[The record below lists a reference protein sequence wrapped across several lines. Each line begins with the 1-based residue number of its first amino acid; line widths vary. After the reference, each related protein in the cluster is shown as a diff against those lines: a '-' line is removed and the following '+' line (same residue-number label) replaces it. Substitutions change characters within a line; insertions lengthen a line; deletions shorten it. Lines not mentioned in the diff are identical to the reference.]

1 MPRNTSKSGSYDVV
15 VVGGGNAAL
24 TAAISAHQS
33 GARVVVLESA
43 SNELRGGNTRFT
55 GGLFRFTYHN
65 LQEISRV
72 LGKHDDPSLCEF
84 EPYTADD
91 FLKDINRV
99 TRGKYD
105 PALIDVLIKESY
117 PTVCWLA
124 GLGMPFG
131 IYRVPNLRIK
141 GTEKY
146 KVQFGAGF
154 EVKGKGLKLSERLFE
169 FVEQFG
175 IPVLYETECFG
186 LLRDAKGSVIG
197 VQARN
202 GQGEIAIYAKAVVL
216 GSGGFQSN
224 PEMRTAYMGPA
235 WSMVKVRGTRFD
247 TGLMTRAALNIG
259 AHGVG
264 QWSGAHATPVDG
276 DSGDYGDLESTDET
290 NRVSYPYGLMFNLDG
305 NRFCDEGEDFKL
317 YTYAKTGG
325 RILQERNGVIFQLF
339 DQKTVPLLEKRYGT
353 GSPETADTIEKLANQ
368 LEKRAGDLGF
378 NKAQFL
384 QTVAEYNVA
393 VADTPF
399 DAHKKDGKRTNG
411 LAVNKS
417 NWAQKLDAPPYVAY
431 PVTTGITF
439 TFGGLHINTDSQV
452 IDVLGRAIPGLYA
465 TGEATGGFFYYNYP
479 GGSGLTRGAV
489 FGRRA
494 GKHAAA
500 YAERKPSKTVK
511 KVVNRAKKNSS
522 SNRGSP

>member
-1 MPRNTSKSGSYDVV
+1 MQRNTAKPESYDVV

-24 TAAISAHQS
+24 TAAIAARQS
-33 GARVVVLESA
+33 GARVLVLESA
-43 SNELRGGNTRFT
+43 SEELRGGNTRFT
-55 GGLFRFTYHN
+55 GGLFRFTYRN
-65 LQEISRV
+65 LQEIARV
-72 LGKHDDPSLCEF
+72 LGKHDDPNLCEF
-84 EPYTADD
+84 DPYTADN
-91 FLKDINRV
+91 FLGDINRM

-117 PTVCWLA
+117 STVCWLA
-124 GLGMPFG
+124 DMGMPFG

-141 GTEKY
+141 GTDRY

-154 EVKGKGLKLSERLFE
+154 EVKGKGLTLSEKLFE
-169 FVEQFG
+169 FAQNFG
-175 IPVLYETECFG
+175 IPVRYETECFG
-186 LLRDAKGSVIG
+186 LLRDENGRVTG
-197 VQARN
+197 VQARD
-202 GQGEIAIYAKAVVL
+202 GKGETAIHAKAVVL

-224 PEMRTAYMGPA
+224 PEMRTAYLGPA

-247 TGLMTRAALNIG
+247 TGLMTRAALSIG
-259 AHGVG
+259 AQAVG
-264 QWSGAHATPVDG
+264 QWSGAHATPVDN

-305 NRFCDEGEDFKL
+305 RRFCDEGEDFKL

-353 GSPETADTIEKLANQ
+353 GKPETADTLEELADR
-368 LEKRAGDLGF
+368 LAERAGDLGF

-384 QTVAEYNVA
+384 QTVAEYNAA
-393 VADTPF
+393 VADIPF
-399 DAHKKDGKRTNG
+399 DAHRKDGKRTDG
-411 LAVNKS
+411 LAVDKS
-417 NWAQKLDAPPYVAY
+417 NWAQKLDATPYVAY

-439 TFGGLHINTDSQV
+439 TFGGLGINTDSQV

-465 TGEATGGFFYYNYP
+465 TGEATGGFFFYNYP

-494 GKHAAA
+494 GVHAAA
-500 YAERKPSKTVK
+500 YAGRKPGETVEEAGEE
-511 KVVNRAKKNSS
+511 VHAEALE
-522 SNRGSP
+522 

>member
-1 MPRNTSKSGSYDVV
+1 MRRKTSKIASYDVV
-15 VVGGGNAAL
+15 VVGAGNAAL
-24 TAAISAHQS
+24 TAAIAAHQS

-43 SNELRGGNTRFT
+43 SKELRGGNTRFT

-72 LGKHDDPSLCEF
+72 LGKNDDPGLCEF

-91 FLKDINRV
+91 FRKDINRV

-105 PALIDVLIKESY
+105 PALIEILIKESY
-117 PTVCWLA
+117 SAVCWLA
-124 GLGMPFG
+124 EMGMPFG

-154 EVKGKGLKLSERLFE
+154 EVKGKGLKLSEKLFE
-169 FVEQFG
+169 FAERSG
-175 IPVLYETECFG
+175 IPVHYETECFG
-186 LLRDAKGSVIG
+186 LLRDAKGRVIG

-202 GQGEIAIYAKAVVL
+202 EQGETTIHAKAVVL

-224 PEMRTAYMGPA
+224 PEMRTAYMGPT

-305 NRFCDEGEDFKL
+305 RRFCDEGEDFKL

-325 RILQERNGVIFQLF
+325 RILEERNGVIFQLF

-353 GSPETADTIEKLANQ
+353 GKPETADTIEALADKMA
-368 LEKRAGDLGF
+368 KRSGDLGF
-378 NKAQFL
+378 NKAQFI
-384 QTVAEYNVA
+384 QTVAEYNAA
-393 VADTPF
+393 VSNTPF
-399 DAHKKDGKRTNG
+399 DAHKKDGKCTNG

-439 TFGGLHINTDSQV
+439 TFGGLHINTDAQV
-452 IDVLGRAIPGLYA
+452 VDVLGRAIPGLYA

-494 GKHAAA
+494 GTHAAA
-500 YAERKPSKTVK
+500 FAGRKPRKTARKTMKEAVK
-511 KVVNRAKKNSS
+511 QSTPK
-522 SNRGSP
+522 RGRR